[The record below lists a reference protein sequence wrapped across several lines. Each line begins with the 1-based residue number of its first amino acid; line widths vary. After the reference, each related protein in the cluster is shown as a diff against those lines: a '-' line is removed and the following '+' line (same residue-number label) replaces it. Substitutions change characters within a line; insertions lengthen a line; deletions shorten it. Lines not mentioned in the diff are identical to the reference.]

1 MYFGKNKKQQQK
13 TTLRALWE
21 SMQERRFEKTLQCD
35 TRTFHNETRD
45 KPETQSSQ
53 DKGKSLT
60 KCHRFKCKNNKK
72 KMNYETQRNLPV
84 F

>member
-1 MYFGKNKKQQQK
+1 MYFGKNKIQQQK
-13 TTLRALWE
+13 QHYAHCGNPCRNADL
-21 SMQERRFEKTLQCD
+21 KKKLQCD

-45 KPETQSSQ
+45 KPDTQSSQ

-72 KMNYETQRNLPV
+72 KMNYET
-84 F
+84 